1 MFKIL
6 PRPNALSKGSSLWI
20 TPSPSS
26 PLSRQLDW
34 LTLFKARIANNDKP
48 LLIESSLYLP
58 CSHIC
63 FLPLKE
69 NPIKWL
75 EHARSCWNDLNK
87 PSLKIFLPNNLSQKE
102 LTQHW
107 PYEPLPY
114 TIKLVMDYKTHAG

>member
-6 PRPNALSKGSSLWI
+6 PRPNALSKGSALWI
-20 TPSPSS
+20 TQNPKT

-34 LTLFKARIANNDKP
+34 LTLFKARISTKAP
-48 LLIESSLYLP
+48 LLIESSPHLP

-63 FLPLKE
+63 FLPFKN
-69 NPIKWL
+69 NPIQWL
-75 EHARSCWNDLNK
+75 QQARSCWSNLNK
-87 PSLKIFLPNNLSQKE
+87 PSLKIFLPNSLSQTE

-114 TIKLVMDYKTHAG
+114 TIKLVMDDTAHAE